1 VESSPDIVTLHVS
14 SDLESLP
21 IVRVVLDGVALRRDI
36 PIDTLDDLKLAVE
49 AILADEHDPTGRL
62 VLEVAAVPGFLSVLV
77 DGLRNQALKEA
88 LLAEGPFRPSRSCFL
103 DMKVVLGSL
112 VDEYQVLERPS
123 GRFAVQMGKRAS

>member
-1 VESSPDIVTLHVS
+1 MESSPDIVTLHVS

-49 AILADEHDPTGRL
+49 AILADEHDPSGRL

-77 DGLRNQALKEA
+77 DGLRNQALKEG

-103 DMKVVLGSL
+103 DMKVVLDSL